1 MFGVKGTADV
11 TGTASSP
18 REGALGDSPVA
29 GWDLASPAPPH
40 PSPSDAKSWGLLSPV
55 PVPGIMFSSL
65 YS

>member
-1 MFGVKGTADV
+1 MFGVRETADV
-11 TGTASSP
+11 AGPASSP
-18 REGALGDSPVA
+18 REGTSVTLLS

-55 PVPGIMFSSL
+55 PVPGIMFSIL